1 MPRRD
6 GTGPMGK
13 GSMTGRGLGAC
24 TDNNEIRQQSGFGFG
39 CRRGFG
45 RGSGRGLGRGFGRGF
60 GFRNS
65 SKTQKEL
72 LNEEKAFLKNQI
84 EEIDKELENQE

>member
-1 MPRRD
+1 MPIRN

-13 GSMTGRGLGAC
+13 GPMTGRGFGAC
-24 TDNNEIRQQSGFGFG
+24 TDNNEVRQQRGGFGFF
-39 CRRGFG
+39 CR
-45 RGSGRGLGRGFGRGF
+45 RGSGRGFGFGRGFGRGF